1 MRQETRGLRPY
12 ATLLLG
18 CGIALT
24 APWVCQGQANAAKSL
39 DDSQSAPSKSAG
51 ISLSLRRS
59 AIPIERDPVFRVILV
74 NILVNGKPAVMILDT
89 ASNTTMLSLEAS
101 GLDPANLHPAFP
113 PKLGAGFEGR
123 RSWGL
128 ATLAIGARTWK
139 DHRVLVADLKSI
151 SNTMHRRIDGIL
163 GEDILGKSE
172 YIEIDLEH
180 NRLILVSD

>member
-1 MRQETRGLRPY
+1 MGQETRGLRPY
-12 ATLLLG
+12 AALLLG

-24 APWVCQGQANAAKSL
+24 PPSVYQGQANAANSL
-39 DDSQSAPSKSAG
+39 DDSRSAPSKSAG
-51 ISLSLRRS
+51 ISLCRS
-59 AIPIERDPVFRVILV
+59 AIPIERDRVFRVILV
-74 NILVNGKPAVMILDT
+74 NILVNGKPAVVILDT
-89 ASNTTMLSLEAS
+89 GSNTTMLSPEAS
-101 GLDPANLHPAFP
+101 GLDPANLRLAFP
-113 PKLGAGFEGR
+113 PKLGAGFEGQ

-139 DHRVLVADLKSI
+139 DHRVLVADLKSL

-163 GEDILGKSE
+163 GEDILGKSK